1 MEQSRIDALAAR
13 IDNRQM
19 AEINGL
25 VVVRNGYVILEKY
38 ANGGSAA
45 QVHEMQSVTKSVTS
59 LLMGIAVDQGKVTSV
74 DNKALGYFPDYA
86 FQNLDQRKRDIT
98 ISHLLTM
105 TSGLNFYEQP
115 YPGSPL
121 QQLNDSRDDWLRII
135 FDQPMNA
142 VPGDQWQYNSGG
154 VISLGAVIDEATGL
168 VADQF
173 ARQYLF
179 DPIGVGTTYWFKGS
193 PNGLPHM
200 GGGLGLRATDLA
212 RIGYLVLRKGM
223 WGDRRVVSETW
234 LRESTGHHVRNP
246 RTFGSHP
253 TDYGYLWWLLPL
265 DNRSGGDWDT
275 DIITASGAK
284 GQWLLIIPKYDIVV
298 AATSNAAGFTGYMD
312 PVEAVYSY
320 IIPAVQD

>member
-38 ANGGSAA
+38 ANGGSEA

-59 LLMGIAVDQGKVTSV
+59 LLVGIAVDLGRITSV
-74 DNKALGYFPDYA
+74 DNKALGYFPGYV

-98 ISHLLTM
+98 IGHLLTM
-105 TSGLNFYEQP
+105 TSGLNFHEQP
-115 YPGSPL
+115 YAGSPL

-142 VPGDQWQYNSGG
+142 VPGDLWQYNSGG
-154 VISLGAVIDEATGL
+154 VISLGAVIRQATGIP
-168 VADQF
+168 ADEF
-173 ARQYLF
+173 AREHLF
-179 DPIGVGTTYWFKGS
+179 DPIGVGTTFWFKGN
-193 PNGLPHM
+193 PDGLPHM
-200 GGGLGLRATDLA
+200 GGGLGLRAVDLA
-212 RIGYLVLRKGM
+212 RIGYMVLRNGM
-223 WGDRRVVSETW
+223 WGDRRIVSETW
-234 LRESTGHHVRNP
+234 LRESTAHHVSNP

-265 DNRSGGDWDT
+265 DNRSGGDWNT

-284 GQWLLIIPKYDIVV
+284 GQWLFIIPKYDIVV

-320 IIPAVQD
+320 IIPAVKD